1 MRFLL
6 RTPRA
11 ACAPLLL
18 LLGLGPGTARAEE
31 LEKVFPLSGDRVVP
45 PSTSKATATAI
56 VILKGRTG
64 KLEIHWE
71 GLSGKPSRFEIRGP
85 ALAGQSGD
93 LLFSL
98 PVPKHLHAHADSA
111 EVSFSVAQT
120 RKKLF
125 RDEQTYL
132 SVKTPHYPR
141 GEIRGQIIP
150 TDEENDEDD

>member
-1 MRFLL
+1 MPRPLPS
-6 RTPRA
+6 PRA
-11 ACAPLLL
+11 AFALLL
-18 LLGLGPGTARAEE
+18 LVGSWPLVSRAEE
-31 LEKVFPLSGDRVVP
+31 PERVFPLSGAQVVP
-45 PSTSKATATAI
+45 ASASKATATA
-56 VILKGRTG
+56 VVVLKGRTG
-64 KLEIHWE
+64 KLEIHWQ

-98 PVPKHLHAHADSA
+98 PVPKHRKAAGDSA

-132 SVKTPHYPR
+132 SVKTPHYPG